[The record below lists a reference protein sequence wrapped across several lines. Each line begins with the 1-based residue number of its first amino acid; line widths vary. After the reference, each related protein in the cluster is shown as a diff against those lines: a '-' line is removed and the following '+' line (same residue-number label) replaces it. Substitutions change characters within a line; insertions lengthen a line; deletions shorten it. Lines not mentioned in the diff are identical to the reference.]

1 MPKHSSDCNACAEYN
16 ELSRREFLARST
28 AAAVIVAA
36 PAWLPRVTYAQTEDT
51 TRDVIVSIF
60 LRGGAD
66 GLTLVPPHAENA
78 YYSMRPTIAVPRP
91 DSTSANRALDLN
103 GFFGLPPAMASLLPA
118 FQAGNLLI
126 VHATGST
133 DPTRSHFDAQAFME
147 IGIPGDRS
155 VATGW
160 LGRHLATKPPMK
172 PNAAL
177 RALAFNYGL
186 PLMLAGAPDTLPIP
200 NPANFGLSGTSS
212 TRTARLAWL
221 GTAFGSQADPL
232 RTSALNTER
241 TITQLSAIGISSYQ
255 PAGGAV
261 YPTGSFGT
269 AMRSTGALIRAD
281 VGVEAVQIDVGGWDT
296 HNAQGPL
303 TGGMAATMRSLAD
316 AIAAFHVDM
325 TAADRLRRITL
336 VVMSEFGRKAAENGS
351 QGTDHGHGNV
361 MFLMGGSVVGGQVM
375 SIWPGLSTA
384 QLYQQQDL
392 QVTIDYR
399 DILAEIVSRRL
410 GNTQLDLVF
419 PGYTPTFR
427 NAVV

>member
-1 MPKHSSDCNACAEYN
+1 MSTHPNDCIACDEYN
-16 ELSRREFLARST
+16 ALSRRAFIARTT
-28 AAAVIVAA
+28 AAAAVLAS
-36 PAWLPRVTYAQTEDT
+36 PAWLPRVAYAQSEDT

-66 GLTLVPPHAENA
+66 GLSLVVPFGENA
-78 YYSMRPTIAVPRP
+78 YYSLRPTIAIPRP
-91 DSTSANRALDLN
+91 DSSNANRAVDLN

-118 FQAGNLLI
+118 FQAGHLLI

-133 DPTRSHFDAQAFME
+133 DPSRSHFDAQAFME
-147 IGIPGDRS
+147 IGIPGERE

-160 LGRHLATKPPMK
+160 LGRHLASKPPMK
-172 PNAAL
+172 PDAAL

-200 NPANFGLSGTSS
+200 NPANFGIAGTSS
-212 TRTARLAWL
+212 TRTARLNWL
-221 GTAFGSQADPL
+221 GAAFASQPDPL
-232 RTSALNTER
+232 RTSAMNTQR
-241 TITQLSAIGISSYQ
+241 TITQLSAINIGAYA

-261 YPTGSFGT
+261 YPNSSFAT
-269 AMRSTGALIRAD
+269 ALRSTAALIRAD

-296 HNAQGPL
+296 HSAQGPL
-303 TGGMAATMRSLAD
+303 TGGMSNTMRGLAD
-316 AIAAFHVDM
+316 ALAAFHADM
-325 TAADRLRRITL
+325 AGASRLGRLT
-336 VVMSEFGRKAAENGS
+336 VVAMSEFGRKAQENGS

-361 MFLMGGSVVGGQVM
+361 MFVIGGSVAGGQVM
-375 SIWPGLSTA
+375 TIWPGLQTA

-410 GNTQLDLVF
+410 GNNQLDLVF
-419 PGYTPTFR
+419 PGYAPTFR
-427 NAVV
+427 GAVV